1 MKALVIGYGSI
12 GSRHARILSQR
23 LGCDTAV
30 LSSRDVDFPR
40 VYHSLDV
47 ALVRH
52 DPDYVVIANQT
63 NLHYEAV
70 SRLAM
75 TGFTGRVLIEKPIFE
90 TVRQMPAATFKHVAV
105 AYNLRF
111 HPLIRKLREQ
121 VVGRD
126 IISVHAY
133 VGQYLPNWRPAKDYR
148 ISYSASR
155 IQGGG
160 VLRDLSHEFDYLTW
174 LFGEWKSMAALGGH
188 FSTLEIDSED
198 LFVVLAQTSR
208 CAAMTIQVSYLDRFT
223 TRRVIV
229 NTADH
234 TIEVNLI
241 DGTISLDGAVEM
253 ISVERDFSYI
263 QMHQAYLYSNPD
275 ELCSVEEGLRVL
287 KMIDRVELANRT
299 GTWVTQ

>member
-30 LSSRDVDFPR
+30 LSSRDVDFPN
-40 VYHSLDV
+40 VYRSLDD

-63 NLHYEAV
+63 NLHFEAV
-70 SRLAM
+70 SRLAA

-90 TVRQMPAATFKHVAV
+90 TVRQMPAASVKHVAV

-133 VGQYLPNWRPAKDYR
+133 VGQYLPTWRPNQDYR
-148 ISYSASR
+148 RSYSASR

-174 LFGEWKSMAALGGH
+174 LFGEWKSMATLGGH
-188 FSTLEIDSED
+188 FSSLEIDSED
-198 LFVVLAQTSR
+198 LFVLLAQTSR
-208 CAAMTIQVSYLDRFT
+208 CAAMTIQMSYLDRSA

-229 NTADH
+229 NTPDH
-234 TIEVNLI
+234 TIEI
-241 DGTISLDGAVEM
+241 DMIGGTISVDGEVEV
-253 ISVERDFSYI
+253 ITVERDFSYVE
-263 QMHQAYLYSNPD
+263 MHQTYLYGNAG
-275 ELCSVEEGLRVL
+275 ELCSVEEGLRL
-287 KMIDRVELANRT
+287 LYMIDCAELASRT
-299 GTWVTQ
+299 RTWVNQ